1 MAAVPIKPEYQPT
14 LGQLLAPRWH
24 SASPMARGA
33 VIVALGALLA
43 LIVATV
49 LTLENASFTHGGRVP
64 FSFSYRSLYRV
75 RPDPGEWVK
84 VQRRGPGGRLE
95 DSFAVEPLTLPPY
108 SGGLSGELPLY
119 AEGYIVGLRRR
130 YKDFVLWGEGQTKV
144 NTLPAYNV
152 LVPSYN
158 VLYTA
163 NVEGRRMFGRDVL
176 FLPQRP
182 GAREGVDIVM
192 LTAPNANSQVT
203 SPLEVANAGVLLR
216 PLRTFTLG

>member
-24 SASPMARGA
+24 SASPLARGA
-33 VIVALGALLA
+33 VIVSLGALIA

-75 RPDPGEWVK
+75 RPDPSGWVK

-95 DSFAVEPLTLPPY
+95 DSFAVGPLTLPPY
-108 SGGLSGELPLY
+108 GGGLSGELPLY
-119 AEGYIVGLRRR
+119 AEGYIAGLRRR
-130 YKDFVLWGEGQTKV
+130 YKDFVLRGEGKTSA
-144 NTLPAYNV
+144 NTVPAYNV
-152 LVPSYN
+152 E
-158 VLYTA
+158 YTA

-176 FLPQRP
+176 LLPQRP

-192 LTAPNANSQVT
+192 LTAPKANPQVT
-203 SPLEVANAGVLLR
+203 SPLEVASTGVLLR
-216 PLRTFTLG
+216 PLTTFTLG

>member
-24 SASPMARGA
+24 SASPLARGV
-33 VIVALGALLA
+33 VIVSLGALLA
-43 LIVATV
+43 LVVATV

-64 FSFSYRSLYRV
+64 FSFSYRRLYRV
-75 RPDPGEWVK
+75 RPDPGGWVK

-108 SGGLSGELPLY
+108 GGGQSGELPLY
-119 AEGYIVGLRRR
+119 AQGYIVGLRRR
-130 YKDFVLWGEGQTKV
+130 YKDFVLRGDGKTRV
-144 NTLPAYNV
+144 NTV
-152 LVPSYN
+152 LAYN

-163 NVEGRRMFGRDVL
+163 NVEGRPMFGRDVL
-176 FLPQRP
+176 LLQQRP

-192 LTAPNANSQVT
+192 LTAPRANPQVT
-203 SPLEVANAGVLLR
+203 SPLEVASAGVLLR
-216 PLRTFTLG
+216 PLKTFTLG

>member
-14 LGQLLAPRWH
+14 LGQLLAPSWH
-24 SASPMARGA
+24 AASPVARGA
-33 VIVALGALLA
+33 VIVLLGGLMA

-49 LTLENASFTHGGRVP
+49 LTLENASFTHGGSVP

-75 RPDPGEWVK
+75 RPDPGGWVK

-108 SGGLSGELPLY
+108 GGDMSGELPLY

-130 YKDFVLWGEGQTKV
+130 YKDFVLRGEGKTHV
-144 NTLPAYNV
+144 NTVPAYNV
-152 LVPSYN
+152 E
-158 VLYTA
+158 YTA

-176 FLPQRP
+176 LLPQRQ

-192 LTAPNANSQVT
+192 LTAPKANPQVT
-203 SPLEVANAGVLLR
+203 SPLEVASTGVLLR
-216 PLRTFTLG
+216 PLTTFTLG

>member
-24 SASPMARGA
+24 SASPLARGA
-33 VIVALGALLA
+33 VIVALGVLLA

-130 YKDFVLWGEGQTKV
+130 YKDFVLRGEGKTRV
-144 NTLPAYNV
+144 NTV
-152 LVPSYN
+152 LAYN

-163 NVEGRRMFGRDVL
+163 NVEGRPMFGRDVL
-176 FLPQRP
+176 LLQQRP

-192 LTAPNANSQVT
+192 LTAPRANPQVT
-203 SPLEVANAGVLLR
+203 SPLEVATAGVLLR
-216 PLRTFTLG
+216 PLKTFTLG

>member
-1 MAAVPIKPEYQPT
+1 MAAVPIKPQYQPT

-24 SASPMARGA
+24 SASALARGA
-33 VIVALGALLA
+33 VIVSLGALLA

-49 LTLENASFTHGGRVP
+49 LTLENATFTHGGRVP

-75 RPDPGEWVK
+75 RPDPGGWVK

-95 DSFAVEPLTLPPY
+95 DSFAVAPLTLPPY
-108 SGGLSGELPLY
+108 GGGLSGELPLY
-119 AEGYIVGLRRR
+119 AAGYIAGLRGR
-130 YKDFVLWGEGQTKV
+130 YRDFVMRGEGKTRV
-144 NTLPAYNV
+144 NTVPAYQ
-152 LVPSYN
+152 

-176 FLPQRP
+176 LLPQRP

-192 LTAPNANSQVT
+192 LTAPEANPLIT
-203 SPLEVANAGVLLR
+203 SPLEVASAGVLLR
-216 PLRTFTLG
+216 PLKTFTLG

>member
-1 MAAVPIKPEYQPT
+1 MAAVPIKPEYGPT
-14 LGQLLAPRWH
+14 LGRLLSPWWRA
-24 SASPMARGA
+24 ASTPVRVLVLAACAGA
-33 VIVALGALLA
+33 VALVVGA
-43 LIVATV
+43 V
-49 LTLENASFTHGGRVP
+49 LTLENATYSHGGSVP

-119 AEGYIVGLRRR
+119 AEGYVVGLGRR

-176 FLPQRP
+176 LLPQRP

>member
-24 SASPMARGA
+24 SASPLARGA
-33 VIVALGALLA
+33 VIVSLGALLA

-64 FSFSYRSLYRV
+64 FSFSYRGLYRV
-75 RPDPGEWVK
+75 RPDPGGWVK
-84 VQRRGPGGRLE
+84 LQRRGSGGRLE

-108 SGGLSGELPLY
+108 GGGASGELPLY

-130 YKDFVLWGEGQTKV
+130 YKDFVLRGEGQTKV
-144 NTLPAYNV
+144 NTAPAYD
-152 LVPSYN
+152 

-192 LTAPNANSQVT
+192 LTAPNANSLVT

>member
-14 LGQLLAPRWH
+14 LGRLLAPRWH
-24 SASPMARGA
+24 AASPLARCT

-75 RPDPGEWVK
+75 RPDPGGWVK
-84 VQRRGPGGRLE
+84 VQRHGPGGRLE
-95 DSFAVEPLTLPPY
+95 DSFAVEPLTLPAY
-108 SGGLSGELPLY
+108 GGEESGELPLY
-119 AEGYIVGLRRR
+119 AAGYIAGLRRR
-130 YKDFVLWGEGQTKV
+130 YKDFVLRGEGKTRV
-144 NTLPAYNV
+144 NTVPA
-152 LVPSYN
+152 YN

-163 NVEGRRMFGRDVL
+163 NVEGRPMFGRDVL
-176 FLPQRP
+176 LLPQRP

-192 LTAPNANSQVT
+192 LTAPNANPQVT